1 MISSIQLRLIAIAI
15 SVVLV
20 LGLGYYAYYSIR
32 DIGYQEATI
41 ECNKKFSEY
50 QKKVDERIDTITTNI
65 NTISDVVSTTNENLS
80 KDITK
85 ILNNTKNMPI
95 NTIKNGKCVPTEAYV
110 KNVVE
115 AINRANTK

>member
-1 MISSIQLRLIAIAI
+1 MITTIQLKLIAAAI
-15 SVVLV
+15 SIALI

-85 ILNNTKNMPI
+85 ILNNTKNIPI
-95 NTIKNGKCVPTEAYV
+95 NVIKNGKCVPTDAYI
-110 KNVVE
+110 KNVTD